1 MKAEVIS
8 TLFRWSLG
16 VLFFAVAGW
25 FLNKCADS
33 GEISWLLMGVPFFLL
48 GAIMFWK
55 TIFHVATR
63 PFLLLI
69 DSIFFPGGKLAKP
82 TLNLKLPAYYINQER
97 YREAL
102 EEYTKILKHYPDTA
116 EAYEKSIWL
125 YLEIFDEP
133 ENAKKLAR
141 KAKGRKVTLDDR
153 IIRHLEDQDRNPSEL
168 RS

>member
-1 MKAEVIS
+1 MKTEVVS
-8 TLFRWSLG
+8 TLFRWALG
-16 VLFFAVAGW
+16 VLFFSVAGW
-25 FLNKCADS
+25 FLNNYARS
-33 GEISWLLMGVPFFLL
+33 GEVSWLLGFVPSFLL

-55 TIFHVATR
+55 TIFHILTR
-63 PFLLLI
+63 PLLMLI

-125 YLEIFDEP
+125 YLEIFHEP
-133 ENAKKLAR
+133 ENARKLFR
-141 KAKGRKVTLDDR
+141 RAKGRKVTLDER
-153 IIRHLEDQDRNPSEL
+153 VVRHLEEQNRKTTGL
-168 RS
+168 RP